1 MKSLS
6 TAHPGSVGGMDREA
20 WDRRYEEKDLV
31 WSAEPNQFLPPAVRG
46 LEPGRALDLAAG
58 EGRNAIWLAQQG
70 WEVTAVDFS
79 GVAIGKGRQIAEAR
93 GIDVEWLVSDVL
105 AYEPEPDFNL
115 VLIFYVHFLEPEMER
130 LFGVARKA
138 LRPGGRLIALGHHLK
153 NLDGGYGGP
162 QFPQV
167 LWTEERITPL
177 IAGMEIVKFGERLRP
192 VVAKPGEVIPAGTTA
207 IDLWV
212 DAIA

>member
-1 MKSLS
+1 
-6 TAHPGSVGGMDREA
+6 MDREA
-20 WDRRYEEKDLV
+20 WDRRYEERDLV
-31 WSAEPNQFLPPAVRG
+31 WSAEPNQFLPPAVAR

-58 EGRNAIWLAQQG
+58 EGRNAIWLAEQG

-79 GVAIGKGRQIAEAR
+79 EVAIGKGRQIAEAR
-93 GIDVEWLVSDVL
+93 GIDVEWVVSDVL
-105 AYEPEPDFNL
+105 AYAPQPEFDL
-115 VLIFYVHFLEPEMER
+115 VVIFYVHFLDPEMQR
-130 LFGVARKA
+130 LFGVAREA

-167 LWTEERITPL
+167 LWTEERIAPL
-177 IAGMEIVKFGERLRP
+177 IAGMEIVEFGERLRP
-192 VVAKPGEVIPAGTTA
+192 VVAKPGELIPEGTTA